1 MTNMGFR
8 SVSLKSGLKNLT
20 NTTLLSII
28 KVFILWQSSMSN
40 TFAIDPILDLIEK
53 NPNIS
58 DLHLS
63 AGEVVSYRINGE
75 ILREESAGIVS
86 DESMELVIRHLLQ
99 KDPQRFD
106 NYLWEKDVDFAY
118 VSHTGVPYRVN
129 AYFRTGKMA
138 VVMRKISKSP
148 RQLEDIMFSD
158 IAGSIKENV
167 LWAKRGLYLVTG
179 PTWSG
184 KSTSI
189 VAMIDHINRTRE
201 ENIVTIEDPIE
212 YLFHPKKCLISQR
225 EIGHDTRS
233 YANALRASMRQDP
246 DIIFVGEIRDRET
259 AEAVLSLAETWHL
272 VFSTLHTSSAS
283 HTINRFIWF
292 FPPEVQSSVADRM
305 AEALIG
311 VQSQFLVKSKDGS
324 SRVGLFEVM
333 LNTTSIKNNIK
344 KKEIAQLDNIIDT
357 SSLIGMISLKRY
369 AKKLLE
375 KNIIDAKDVERLFP
389 KEDI

>member
-1 MTNMGFR
+1 MAH
-8 SVSLKSGLKNLT
+8 
-20 NTTLLSII
+20 
-28 KVFILWQSSMSN
+28 
-40 TFAIDPILDLIEK
+40 TFAIDTVLDLIEK

-58 DLHLS
+58 DLHMS

-75 ILREESAGIVS
+75 IVREESAWVVS

-118 VSHTGVPYRVN
+118 VSHAWVPYRVN

-138 VVMRKISKSP
+138 VVMRKISKDP
-148 RQLEDIMFSD
+148 RQMEDIMFSD
-158 IAGSIKENV
+158 IAGSIKKNV
-167 LWAKRGLYLVTG
+167 LWAKRWLYLVTW
-179 PTWSG
+179 PTGSG

-189 VAMIDHINRTRE
+189 VAMLDHINQTRE

-259 AEAVLSLAETWHL
+259 AEAVLSLAETGHL

-292 FPPEVQSSVADRM
+292 FPPEVQSSVADRV
-305 AEALIG
+305 AEALIW

-375 KNIIDAKDVERLFP
+375 KNIIDPKDVEWLFTG
-389 KEDI
+389 DDV